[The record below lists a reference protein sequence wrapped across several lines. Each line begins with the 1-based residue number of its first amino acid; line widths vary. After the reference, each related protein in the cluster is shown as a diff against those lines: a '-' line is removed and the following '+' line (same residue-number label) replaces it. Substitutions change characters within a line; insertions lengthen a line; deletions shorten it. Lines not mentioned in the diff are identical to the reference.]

1 MSHQNVL
8 LVDDDAIVR
17 QVLRRSLNRIQPN
30 ILVIEAAT
38 VVAALNALEHNPLVT
53 VVTDFHLPDGTG
65 LSVLAAARSRKPAL
79 PVLVISSDPHVATI
93 ALEKGAFAFLLKP
106 FALDQLLDILAQLVK
121 L

>member
-17 QVLRRSLNRIQPN
+17 QVLRRSLNRIQPS
-30 ILVIEAAT
+30 LSVIEAAT
-38 VVAALNALEHNPLVT
+38 VAAALNALEHNPIIM

-93 ALEKGAFAFLLKP
+93 ANNEGAYAFLLKP
-106 FALDQLLDILAQLVK
+106 FALDQLFNILLQLVNR
-121 L
+121 